1 MKEINYSRFY
11 CNAYLIF
18 YACLVILFAFLTA
31 YFVYSLTIAKNAPA
45 ILLGVF
51 MPPIFLLAAKS
62 GFTDVVCFVRFY
74 GLRIKPL
81 DDALILTMDN
91 RECRIPTGKDVDVI
105 YCMTGWLI
113 IWPYG
118 DAQDMILL
126 RKAFLGKS
134 CRELRQYFEQKMNYV
149 SGQGKKRIL
158 KSMKIAT
165 YNPLK
170 YLRWPISSRCASVTS
185 VNLSR

>member
-1 MKEINYSRFY
+1 MKEINYSTFY

-18 YACLVILFAFLTA
+18 YACHVILFAFLTG
-31 YFVYSLTIAKNAPA
+31 YFVYGLTIAQSAQG

-62 GFTDVVCFVRFY
+62 GFTELVCFVRFY
-74 GLRIKPL
+74 GLTIKPL
-81 DDALILTMDN
+81 DDVLILATDN
-91 RECRIPTGKDVDVI
+91 RECPIPIGENVDVV

-118 DAQDMILL
+118 DGKDMILL
-126 RKAFLGKS
+126 RKSILGKS
-134 CRELRQYFEQKMNYV
+134 SRELRDYFREKMNYV
-149 SGQGKKRIL
+149 SGQEKNRIL

-165 YNPLK
+165 YNPVK
-170 YLRWPISSRCASVTS
+170 YLKWPISSRCASITS
-185 VNLSR
+185 VKLS